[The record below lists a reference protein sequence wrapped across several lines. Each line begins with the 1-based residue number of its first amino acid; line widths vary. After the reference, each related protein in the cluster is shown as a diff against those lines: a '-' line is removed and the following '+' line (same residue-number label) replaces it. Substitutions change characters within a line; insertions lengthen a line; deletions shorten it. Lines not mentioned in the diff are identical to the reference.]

1 MSTKERIPRP
11 PNCFILFR
19 TEMRKLC
26 NDSAERSRSRFTSKL
41 WNEMSEDEKKPWR
54 EKAKIKKEEHS
65 VKYPGYRYRATPKTV
80 KRKGKGK
87 KGEDK
92 ENDGVSQIFIKVLCL
107 QMFD

>member
-1 MSTKERIPRP
+1 
-11 PNCFILFR
+11 
-19 TEMRKLC
+19 MRKLC

-41 WNEMSEDEKKPWR
+41 WNEMSEDEKRPWR

>member
-26 NDSAERSRSRFTSKL
+26 NDSAERSRSSFTSKL

-54 EKAKIKKEEHS
+54 EKARIKKEE
-65 VKYPGYRYRATPKTV
+65 V
-80 KRKGKGK
+80 
-87 KGEDK
+87 EEMECK
-92 ENDGVSQIFIKVLCL
+92 ECVVRQSTYT
-107 QMFD
+107 